1 MKIAFFANDR
11 VDYFFREESL
21 FKALERTAY
30 DVIVIYPK
38 KETVCWEEVAKT
50 VNQAG
55 KDRVVT
61 LVNSE
66 ETGWDETKYT
76 SFFNGHPRVCD
87 VKDIL
92 FLESYKRK
100 SSIVVRNNR
109 LRIKARLDEEEKKL
123 PEDQF
128 VRISRHNII
137 NMRHIKVVEG
147 EALEMDNGE
156 VLYISNGRKKKFH
169 KRYGAFLKNNHM
181 KLQ

>member
-11 VDYFFREESL
+11 VGYFFREESL
-21 FKALERTAY
+21 FKALEQTAY
-30 DVIVIYPK
+30 DVIIIYPK
-38 KETVCWEEVAKT
+38 KETASWEEVAKT
-50 VNQAG
+50 VNQVG

-76 SFFNGHPRVCD
+76 AFFNGQPRVFD
-87 VKDIL
+87 VEDIL
-92 FLESYKRK
+92 FFESYKRK
-100 SSIVVRNNR
+100 SSVIVRNNR

-137 NMRHIKVVEG
+137 NMRHIKLVEG

-156 VLYISNGRKKKFH
+156 ILYISDGRKKKFH
-169 KRYGAFLKNNHM
+169 NMYKRFLENNHI
-181 KLQ
+181 KVQ